1 MLNLRWLIVFL
12 LMSVS
17 SAEAAPIIDQWPVIE
32 AAYFSQRNVTH
43 TQSHIVL
50 NAPQQ
55 AENAAIVPFSFL
67 VNFDQTIIKKVYVF
81 TDANPILLT
90 AILTPSIP
98 IKKIA
103 IDTRIRLEKSSMVR
117 VLVEATDGELF
128 MNSVAIRTPGGGCG
142 GGAMLDEAQLR
153 ASAGKMKG
161 RLLQSEN
168 VFLATGFDRAFVLNI
183 KHPMRTGFE
192 RTFQGYY
199 AKAWFIEHLDLSI
212 NEMPYLQAQLGP
224 GISADPYLK
233 FYFDDHPL
241 RSVIDGLQVKAKDN
255 EGMMF
260 TQHF

>member
-1 MLNLRWLIVFL
+1 MLNLRWRILFL
-12 LMSVS
+12 LMLVS
-17 SAEAAPIIDQWPVIE
+17 NTEAAPMIDQWPVIQ

-67 VNFDQTIIKKVYVF
+67 INFDQAIIKKVYVF

-98 IKKIA
+98 INKIA
-103 IDTRIRLEKSSMVR
+103 IETRIRLEKNSMVR
-117 VLVEATDGELF
+117 VLVESTDGKLF
-128 MNSVAIRTPGGGCG
+128 MNSVAIKTPGGGCG
-142 GGAMLDEAQLR
+142 GGAMLDEVRLR

-161 RLLQSEN
+161 RLLHAEN
-168 VFLATGFDRAFVLNI
+168 VFLNTTFDRAFVLNI

-192 RTFQGYY
+192 HTFQGYY
-199 AKAWFIEHLDLSI
+199 AKAWFIEQLDLSM
-212 NEMPYLQAQLGP
+212 NTTPYLQAQLGP

-233 FYFDDHPL
+233 FYFDDYPS
-241 RSVIDGLQVKAKDN
+241 RSVIDGIQVKAMDN